1 MLIRIS
7 QADTFVQEIPTVPRN
22 DRWDRLLE
30 KLESIE
36 EVVYDKT
43 EFDNRTEAIRHG
55 YLDYIF
61 GYFWCLYCVLNNW
74 KSVNEL
80 CKE

>member
-1 MLIRIS
+1 MFAVIVFFLILCYI
-7 QADTFVQEIPTVPRN
+7 DCRN
-22 DRWDRLLE
+22 LLE

-55 YLDYIF
+55 YLDYIL
-61 GYFWCLYCVLNNW
+61 GYFMCFSSLCING

-80 CKE
+80 CNE